1 MALTKEQRAANLA
14 RGRQTAIDNRRK
26 RAAEKKAPNA
36 PASQPVT
43 APAAPDAIGDDQAL
57 FDVEDAPEGMFNG
70 QDSDSALAKVFK
82 KLGLKGEVHDKE
94 PRALPS
100 AKLTKAQ
107 QSMYDSFAP
116 LAIQG
121 FVVVVGWSWGL
132 LGEDYRVLAPSEEVA
147 EKIIAPLMRIYART
161 SKIAASLNPNHT
173 DAAASLAALIG
184 YVWSSYGMYKQI
196 KQEKQ
201 EYADENTVSE
211 RFTAIRPSHAPES
224 RDDGEDARRNAAEA
238 GNANGR
244 AAPRRNGNQEH
255 GVDLSKLT
263 ESERRA
269 YEELSRLRDLDFAS
283 RARRSGHA

>member
-1 MALTKEQRAANLA
+1 MPLTPEQRAANLA
-14 RGRQTAIDNRRK
+14 RGRQTAIENRRK
-26 RAAEKKAPNA
+26 RAAEKKAA
-36 PASQPVT
+36 PASQPAA
-43 APAAPDAIGDDQAL
+43 APAPDVPGDDHPL
-57 FDVEDAPEGMFNG
+57 FDVEDAPEGLLDS
-70 QDSDSALAKVFK
+70 QDSDSAIAKVFK
-82 KLGLKGEVHDKE
+82 RLGLKGEVHDKE

-121 FVVVVGWSWGL
+121 FVVVAGWSWGL
-132 LGEDYRVLAPSEEVA
+132 LGEEYRVLAPSEEVA
-147 EKIIAPLMRIYART
+147 TKIIAPLMRIYART

-173 DAAASLAALIG
+173 DAAASLAALVG

-201 EYADENTVSE
+201 DYADENAGV
-211 RFTAIRPSHAPES
+211 TALRPAASYQS
-224 RDDGEDARRNAAEA
+224 GNDREDAGRDAPGASAET
-238 GNANGR
+238 GR
-244 AAPRRNGNQEH
+244 AATRRNGNQQP
-255 GVDLSKLT
+255 GVDLSKLS

-269 YEELSRLRDLDFAS
+269 YEKLSHLRELDYAS